1 MSFPQRDWC
10 GGKRVKGLAQ
20 ASPLGSEGEECDS
33 GVNDTST
40 RLGSTSA
47 ERVSRS
53 AWIAIAL
60 SFAAVLLDG
69 LDTSSIGVAAPVI
82 AAHFMVSPASLTPAF
97 VLTSVGAVLGYLA
110 SGPLVSRWQARPVL
124 IASVAAFGVLSLAT
138 PLAGSVEQLAALR
151 LITAI
156 GLGAALPSAI
166 AIATSQCPPRLKE
179 TAAVIVGTGLAA
191 GGILGGVLGA
201 VLTARLGWQSIF
213 IIGGALPLGLSL
225 VLLFWLP
232 RLTAARD
239 PLSTNQRDLHLGG
252 LKLIGDLLATG
263 LASRT
268 VSLWIFSFLIFADGY
283 ALVFW
288 LPALLVKFGF
298 STEYSQLGISFFSA
312 GGLVA
317 NVLVMLLVSRLPIA
331 RILVSAVTLGVISA
345 AGLAAHDVVP
355 LGVWLLIAGTGAGL
369 ISCSVGQSALAV
381 AIYPEALRTHGV
393 GFSAAAGRIGSIV
406 GPAFA
411 GLLVSKGVA
420 PKAIL
425 LAATLPALLAIFA
438 LLPHLRTTERS

>member
-1 MSFPQRDWC
+1 MTN
-10 GGKRVKGLAQ
+10 VAQ
-20 ASPLGSEGEECDS
+20 ASSQGSAGEGCGS
-33 GVNDTST
+33 GAVDTST
-40 RLGSTSA
+40 RLGSTSV
-47 ERVSRS
+47 ERASRS
-53 AWIAIAL
+53 AWIALAL
-60 SFAAVLLDG
+60 SFVAVLLDG
-69 LDTSSIGVAAPVI
+69 LDTSSIGVAAPAI

-138 PLAGSVEQLAALR
+138 PLAGSVWQLAVLR

-201 VLTARLGWQSIF
+201 VLTAHLGWQSIF
-213 IIGGALPLGLSL
+213 VIGGVLPLALSL
-225 VLLFWLP
+225 ALLLWLP
-232 RLTAARD
+232 RPTAAG
-239 PLSTNQRDLHLGG
+239 DLVPTKQHDGHRGG
-252 LKLIGDLLATG
+252 LKLIGNLLATG
-263 LASRT
+263 LATRT
-268 VSLWIFSFLIFADGY
+268 ISLWIFSFLIFVDGY

-288 LPALLVKFGF
+288 LPTLLIKFGF
-298 STEYSQLGISFFSA
+298 SPEYAQLGISFFSA

-317 NVLVMLLVSRLPIA
+317 NVVVMLLVSRLPIA
-331 RILVSAVTLGVISA
+331 RVLLLAVVLGVISA
-345 AGLAAHDVVP
+345 AGLAAHDMIQV
-355 LGVWLLIAGTGAGL
+355 GVWLLIAGTGAGL

-406 GPAFA
+406 GPAIA
-411 GLLVSKGVA
+411 GLLVSMEVA
-420 PKAIL
+420 PKAIV
-425 LAATLPALLAIFA
+425 LAATIPALLAIFA
-438 LLPHLRTTERS
+438 LLPHLRTAARP